1 MSRSCRFDGCT
12 VDETGV
18 CALERDPST
27 CSHRVTTN
35 EAPDAKSEDF
45 ERHEELASQSGD
57 RLGAP
62 VLDQPARA
70 SALPSSRTLGLK
82 DLNALMG
89 NRYVNVV
96 GILGDPESGKTA
108 CLASLYLLVS
118 HAKLE
123 GWSFADSKS
132 LAAFEEIVRGA
143 RDWNNG
149 EVPEQMT
156 VHTELADDHGPGFL
170 HLRLI
175 RLSDGRRFDLAL
187 PDVPGEWTQALV
199 NTARSDRLDF
209 MKSAEVIWI
218 VLDGRTLADIEKRQG
233 LIARVGQLAGRLKTM
248 FSGGA
253 PRLVIVVTH
262 RDLHVLADN
271 VANHLHTELF
281 RRGAKAEIVGVA
293 PFSDH
298 PNEVPAGFGIAKLI
312 DLTVG
317 ECPERRI
324 FWQSTEPAEGDRAYL
339 SYRRNR

>member
-1 MSRSCRFDGCT
+1 MSGSCRFDGCT
-12 VDETGV
+12 VDETAV

-27 CSHRVTTN
+27 CSNRVTAK
-35 EAPDAKSEDF
+35 EVPDAGLADTQGY
-45 ERHEELASQSGD
+45 EEVASQSGE

-62 VLDQPARA
+62 VLDQPVRA
-70 SALPSSRTLGLK
+70 SAFPSSRTLGLE

-89 NRYVNVV
+89 KRYVKVV

-118 HAKLE
+118 HAMLE

-132 LAAFEEIVRGA
+132 LAAFEEIARGA

-175 RLSDGRRFDLAL
+175 RLSDGRRFDFAL
-187 PDVPGEWTQALV
+187 PDMPGEWTQALV

-233 LIARVGQLAGRLKTM
+233 LIARVGQLAWRLNTMLNGRA
-248 FSGGA
+248 S
-253 PRLVIVVTH
+253 RLMIVVTH
-262 RDLHVLADN
+262 RDLHVLADDI
-271 VANHLHTELF
+271 VDRLQTELG
-281 RRGAKAEIVGVA
+281 RRGAKAEIIGVA
-293 PFSDH
+293 PFSDYVD
-298 PNEVPAGFGIAKLI
+298 NVPAGFGIAELI
-312 DLTVG
+312 DRTVG
-317 ECPERRI
+317 NRPERPT
-324 FWQSTEPAEGDRAYL
+324 FWKSTEPTEGDRAYL
-339 SYRRNR
+339 SFRRDR

>member
-1 MSRSCRFDGCT
+1 MSGSCRFDGCT
-12 VDETGV
+12 VGETGV

-27 CSHRVTTN
+27 CTNRVAD
-35 EAPDAKSEDF
+35 EIADAKSTNAQNHDEV
-45 ERHEELASQSGD
+45 ASQSGEH
-57 RLGAP
+57 LGAP
-62 VLDQPARA
+62 VLDQPVRA
-70 SALPSSRTLGLK
+70 STLPSSRTLGLE

-89 NRYVNVV
+89 KRYINLV

-118 HAKLE
+118 HAMLE

-132 LAAFEEIVRGA
+132 LAAFEEIARGA

-170 HLRLI
+170 HLRLV
-175 RLSDGRRFDLAL
+175 RLSDGCRFDLAL
-187 PDVPGEWTQALV
+187 PDIPGEWTQALV

-233 LIARVGQLAGRLKTM
+233 LIARVGQLAGRLSTM
-248 FSGGA
+248 LNGRS
-253 PRLVIVVTH
+253 PRLMIVVTH
-262 RDLHVLADN
+262 RDLYVLSDN
-271 VANHLHTELF
+271 VTGRLQAELT

-293 PFSDH
+293 PFSDQAD
-298 PNEVPAGFGIAKLI
+298 NVPAGFGIAELI
-312 DLTVG
+312 GKTVG
-317 ECPERRI
+317 KRSERPT
-324 FWQSTEPAEGDRAYL
+324 FWLSTEPTEGSRAYL
-339 SYRRNR
+339 NYRKDR